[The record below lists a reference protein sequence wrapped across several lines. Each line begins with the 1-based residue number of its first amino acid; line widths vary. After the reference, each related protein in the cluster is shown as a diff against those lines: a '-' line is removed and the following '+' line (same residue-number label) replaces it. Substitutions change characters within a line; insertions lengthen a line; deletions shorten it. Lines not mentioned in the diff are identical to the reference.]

1 MPSKPHQ
8 NLIDAGLASAE
19 SNWML
24 GNYHILTYLDV
35 DRETL

>member
-24 GNYHILTYLDV
+24 DV